1 MEVSFNLNHKC
12 LFHRFIKRSHHGQ
25 SSKSNGPDLSM
36 NNDADKD
43 ACFRDILLLH
53 KTWLNITRKIENIRN
68 SINHLRQGFVT
79 MTVSKKMQLRINGID
94 KELSGIM
101 EAITIQQ
108 KLTGYEYALGDIIKQ
123 EVFVMVLS
131 SFAN

>member
-1 MEVSFNLNHKC
+1 
-12 LFHRFIKRSHHGQ
+12 
-25 SSKSNGPDLSM
+25 
-36 NNDADKD
+36 
-43 ACFRDILLLH
+43 
-53 KTWLNITRKIENIRN
+53 
-68 SINHLRQGFVT
+68 